1 MAAAQ
6 TAPTGD
12 ATATGPAT
20 AATAGTGVEAIAE
33 VVEKAPVRPARKAA
47 REKVVAALLAGVGSL
62 VVLLTVGRGWAH
74 GDVTTPITFR
84 VTATGAQLTGVPY
97 ALGLAGLAG
106 GLALFAVRRIGRYF
120 VGAIL
125 ALAGAGTVY
134 AVADRLS
141 RLDSALRTQAG
152 VQGLGSDATFVDVD
166 NNLVPYL
173 TILGGVILCLA
184 GVYTLV
190 RGRTW
195 SGLGGRYEAPA
206 AQAEQAE
213 LKPVGRVT
221 SRDLWDAQG
230 RGNDLTDLAE

>member
-6 TAPTGD
+6 TAPAGD
-12 ATATGPAT
+12 ATATEPA
-20 AATAGTGVEAIAE
+20 AAKPAVTEVDGIAE
-33 VVEKAPVRPARKAA
+33 VTEVTEQSLVRPARKAG
-47 REKVVAALLAGVGSL
+47 REKVLAALLAAVGSI

-84 VTATGAQLTGVPY
+84 VTATGSQLTAVPY

-106 GLALFAVRRIGRYF
+106 ALALFAVRRIGRYF
-120 VGAIL
+120 VGLIL

-141 RLDSALRTQAG
+141 SLDSALRTQAAAK
-152 VQGLGSDATFVDVD
+152 GLGADARFVDVD

-173 TILGGVILCLA
+173 TILGGVILFAA
-184 GVYTLV
+184 GIYTLA
-190 RGRTW
+190 RGRSW

-206 AQAEQAE
+206 ARAEVTPAG
-213 LKPVGRVT
+213 PVT

-230 RGNDLTDLAE
+230 RGNDLTDLTE

>member
-6 TAPTGD
+6 TAPAGD
-12 ATATGPAT
+12 ATATGRT
-20 AATAGTGVEAIAE
+20 STVTEVDGIAE
-33 VVEKAPVRPARKAA
+33 VTEQAPVRPARKAG
-47 REKVVAALLAGVGSL
+47 REKVAAALLAAVGSI

-84 VTATGAQLTGVPY
+84 VTATGSQLTGVPY

-106 GLALFAVRRIGRYF
+106 ALALFAVRKIGRYL

-141 RLDSALRTQAG
+141 RLDLALRTQAG
-152 VQGLGSDATFVDVD
+152 AEGLGADAKFIDVD

-173 TILGGVILCLA
+173 TILGGLILCLA

-195 SGLGGRYEAPA
+195 SGLGNRYEAPA
-206 AQAEQAE
+206 ARAEA
-213 LKPVGRVT
+213 KPAGEMT

-230 RGNDLTDLAE
+230 RGSDLTE

>member
-6 TAPTGD
+6 TAPAGD
-12 ATATGPAT
+12 ATATGPTTAT
-20 AATAGTGVEAIAE
+20 PAVTALDGIAE
-33 VVEKAPVRPARKAA
+33 QAPVRPARKAA
-47 REKVVAALLAGVGSL
+47 REKVLAALLAAVGSI

-84 VTATGAQLTGVPY
+84 VTATGSQLTGVPY

-106 GLALFAVRRIGRYF
+106 ALALFAVRRIGRYF

-141 RLDSALRTQAG
+141 SLDTALRTQAAT
-152 VQGLGSDATFVDVD
+152 QGLGGDAKFVDVD

-173 TILGGVILCLA
+173 TVLGGVVLLA
-184 GVYTLV
+184 AGIYTLV

-206 AQAEQAE
+206 ARAEI
-213 LKPVGRVT
+213 KPAGPVT

-230 RGNDLTDLAE
+230 RGNDLTDLTE

>member
-6 TAPTGD
+6 TAPAGD

-20 AATAGTGVEAIAE
+20 TVPEVAAIAE
-33 VVEKAPVRPARKAA
+33 VTEQAPVRPARKAG
-47 REKVVAALLAGVGSL
+47 REKVAAALLAAVGSG
-62 VVLLTVGRGWAH
+62 VILLTVGRGWAH

-84 VTATGAQLTGVPY
+84 VTATGSQLTGVPY

-106 GLALFAVRRIGRYF
+106 ALALFAVRRIGRYL

-141 RLDSALRTQAG
+141 RLDLALRTQAG
-152 VQGLGSDATFVDVD
+152 VQGLGSDAKFVDVD

-173 TILGGVILCLA
+173 TILGGVILLLA

-190 RGRTW
+190 RGRSW
-195 SGLGGRYEAPA
+195 SGLGNRYEAPA
-206 AQAEQAE
+206 AQAVAE
-213 LKPVGRVT
+213 PTGPVT

-230 RGNDLTDLAE
+230 RGNDLTE

>member
-6 TAPTGD
+6 TASAGD
-12 ATATGPAT
+12 APTTTGT
-20 AATAGTGVEAIAE
+20 E
-33 VVEKAPVRPARKAA
+33 VSDVTEVTEQKRIGPARKAT
-47 REKVVAALLAGVGSL
+47 REKVAAALLAAAGAGI
-62 VVLLTVGRGWAH
+62 VLLSVGRGWAH

-84 VTATGAQLTGVPY
+84 VTATGSQLTGVPY

-120 VGAIL
+120 VGAVL

-141 RLDSALRTQAG
+141 RLDAALRTQAG
-152 VQGLGSDATFVDVD
+152 VQGLGSDARFVDVD

-173 TILGGVILCLA
+173 TILGGVIICLA
-184 GVYTLV
+184 GVYTLA

-206 AQAEQAE
+206 ARAE
-213 LKPVGRVT
+213 LKPAGAVT

>member
-6 TAPTGD
+6 TAPAGD
-12 ATATGPAT
+12 ATAPWPTTAT
-20 AATAGTGVEAIAE
+20 STATEVDGLAE
-33 VVEKAPVRPARKAA
+33 VTEKAPVRPARKAA
-47 REKVVAALLAGVGSL
+47 REKVVAALLAAVGSI

-74 GDVTTPITFR
+74 GDVTTPITFK
-84 VTATGAQLTGVPY
+84 VTATGSQLTGVPY

-141 RLDSALRTQAG
+141 SLDTALRTQAST
-152 VQGLGSDATFVDVD
+152 QGLGADARFVDVD

-173 TILGGVILCLA
+173 TILGGVILLA
-184 GVYTLV
+184 AGIYTLV

-195 SGLGGRYEAPA
+195 SGLGNRYEAPA
-206 AQAEQAE
+206 ARTEI
-213 LKPVGRVT
+213 KPASEMT

-230 RGNDLTDLAE
+230 RGNDPTDLAE